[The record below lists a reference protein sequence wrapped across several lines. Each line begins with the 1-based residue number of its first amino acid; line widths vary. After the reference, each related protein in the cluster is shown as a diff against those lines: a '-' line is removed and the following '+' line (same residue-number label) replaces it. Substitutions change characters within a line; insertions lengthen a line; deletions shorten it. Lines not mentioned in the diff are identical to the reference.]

1 MTSTGDHYSNHFVI
15 YSDSYDELHLRKK
28 TMETTIIGTKK
39 GLNILKI
46 NKLEIIK
53 KLRVPLVTYFSV

>member
-1 MTSTGDHYSNHFVI
+1 VTSTGDHYSNHFVI
-15 YSDSYDELHLRKK
+15 YSDYYDELHLRKK

>member
-1 MTSTGDHYSNHFVI
+1 VTSSGAHYSNHFVI
-15 YSDSYDELHLRKK
+15 YADSYDELHLRKK

-53 KLRVPLVTYFSV
+53 NLGAPLVTYFSV